1 MKTLV
6 HLTDFLQ
13 YYSLDRNIINL
24 DTLINSESYLAIIND
39 ELIDYLFEKEI
50 VYILNENSHF
60 LWLNEL
66 DSLNLVKI

>member
-1 MKTLV
+1 MV